1 MKFPNDSGIE
11 EAYRDFILKRKHP
24 CVMAKTVFS
33 LDKYHLKV
41 YDSMTSEVFIP
52 PILSDIEA
60 YLDQYNFDSNE
71 FESLIVCFKNDNFS
85 TELEFEKALW
95 QFLQK
100 LHDADDSEWDQNVSA
115 DPESPDFSFSL
126 KGKAFYIV
134 GLHPESSRMA
144 RQAPYVTVVFN
155 LHCQFENLREMGKYQ
170 TVKKRIRRRDKN
182 LQGFINPVL
191 RDFGTDSE
199 AKQYSGRN
207 VDKNWKCPF
216 HSKIESQ

>member
-41 YDSMTSEVFIP
+41 YDSMTSEAFIP

-71 FESLIVCFKNDNFS
+71 FESLIVCFKNDNFR

-126 KGKAFYIV
+126 KGKAFYII